1 MTEQAFV
8 PTDLEYEPERI
19 TLSDDSVPEPY
30 ELSQFDLDIV
40 DDALANPHS
49 AEFCDHFGFTI
60 QVQTD
65 DEDTSSSGSEDE
77 EDDQKSLS
85 DAARADPMDPQ
96 GYRRHDSSL
105 IPKPEE
111 SVGLKRASSL
121 TNSIRSVKSAES
133 ARTSINIERP
143 SQVYQERQSKR
154 LSEIYKTSVE
164 FGKTAQE
171 TAHPRETPRQ
181 IALKE
186 ETMAN
191 LNSLKGTNN
200 DYDWEFW
207 ASVISGF
214 DEMVKSDL
222 YNLRLHLAVGIPPS
236 LRGMMWQ
243 IFSKSR
249 DNNEL
254 ECEYRELLKR
264 TSPHEKVI
272 RRDLA
277 RTFPTHPFFQ
287 EKDGEGQRM
296 LFNMPDEAVF
306 CVLVKLMSHYGLRG
320 HFTPQME
327 TLHERLYQF
336 DQLLLQTLPQVHKHL
351 ETLGIKPTM
360 YASQWFMTLF
370 SYRCPFELVFR
381 VFDLVFVEGP
391 LILLNFAL
399 ALMKKNQKTILN
411 LEFETL
417 LEFFSNRIFDVYQD
431 EPAAFVHDA
440 YSFNITPRQLEK
452 ISKKYATESAKEA
465 KSHSPEDQLRR
476 QNAELAEKLKRME
489 HSFNILQDEHQ
500 DVAHQLISVK
510 IEMAQ
515 MNEENNELRQLLGK
529 YRSDPNFVETAPIK
543 PDASDMFNRLAQKNA
558 QLVNRNSQLEDRLTE
573 VEATL
578 VDYKMKINRFEAAN
592 QAQVSTDYGRNDLS
606 KQYPSRLN
614 FYLAPPS
621 TEITI
626 EEFEI
631 FALDRLQGRQHLPLK
646 SNLSQSPT
654 LYEERRKDHISHY
667 VLRLAYCRSEEL
679 RIWFLRQECNLFR
692 YRFEQESQE
701 DKKQFLTEL
710 NLNWKIV
717 DQKTKDSIALKLEQS
732 LCYSGSKKELL
743 QVRQRV
749 QNETYF
755 EVDFEKVPDLLS
767 RRSVYIHKGKAY
779 VPMTEQISLVMDE
792 FKLRL
797 SKALEVTSKILP
809 RMEEDDRL
817 RPILLNVEKQYT
829 GKAYGTSDNAD
840 GTVKASDID
849 GLVSK
854 NGPLC
859 MRHLHDSLRAN
870 KHLRHGGRMQYGLF
884 LKGIGLGI
892 EEAILFWKLAFANI
906 PEEKFQKEYSYNIRH
921 NYGLEGRR
929 LNYAPYSCMKII
941 QSNQP
946 SSGDSHGCPFRHF
959 STENLEARL
968 YKDKI
973 EKPQVQEIMTLVNN
987 RHYQLACTRHFE
999 VTHPEATEKPSVIE
1013 HPNQYYEMSKNI
1025 ADDAAKNAALKSK
1038 APEEAESMMDI
1049 DH

>member
-1 MTEQAFV
+1 MSNSLEKQSDV
-8 PTDLEYEPERI
+8 SDTDIEYTPERI

-40 DDALANPHS
+40 DDALQNPHS
-49 AEFCDHFGFTI
+49 SEFCDHFGFTI

-65 DEDTSSSGSEDE
+65 DEATSSSESEG
-77 EDDQKSLS
+77 EDDDQNSIS
-85 DAARADPMDPQ
+85 DATRLDQPDSSVQ
-96 GYRRHDSSL
+96 DYRRHDNPGPPEKKY
-105 IPKPEE
+105 PKKKPAVLRTDTH
-111 SVGLKRASSL
+111 SR
-121 TNSIRSVKSAES
+121 
-133 ARTSINIERP
+133 RTSINIERP

-154 LSEIYKTSVE
+154 LSEIYKTAVE
-164 FGKTAQE
+164 ASPAAPSYYDMLKAKFGKPTQE
-171 TAHPRETPRQ
+171 NVHPRETPRQ

-186 ETMAN
+186 ETAS
-191 LNSLKGTNN
+191 SLKSLKDTNN

-214 DEMVKSDL
+214 DEMVKSDVQ
-222 YNLRLHLAVGIPPS
+222 NLRLHLAVGIPPS

-249 DNNEL
+249 DSNEL

-264 TSPHEKVI
+264 TSPHEKII

-287 EKDGEGQRM
+287 EKDGEGQQM

-351 ETLGIKPTM
+351 ETHGIKPTM

-381 VFDLVFVEGP
+381 VFDLVFVEGSS
-391 LILLNFAL
+391 ILLNFAL
-399 ALMKKNQKTILN
+399 ALMKKNQKTLLN

-440 YSFNITPRQLEK
+440 YGFNITARQLEK
-452 ISKKYATESAKEA
+452 ISKKYAVESAKEA
-465 KSHSPEDQLRR
+465 KLHSPEDQLRR
-476 QNAELAEKLKRME
+476 QNAELAEKLRRME

-510 IEMAQ
+510 MEMAQ
-515 MNEENNELRQLLGK
+515 MNDENQELRRLLGK
-529 YRSDPNFVETAPIK
+529 YRSDPNFAEAAPVK
-543 PDASDMFNRLAQKNA
+543 TDGSDMFNRLAQKNA
-558 QLVNRNSQLEDRLTE
+558 HLVNRNSQLEDRLLE

-578 VDYKMKINRFEAAN
+578 VDYKMKQKKKINRFEAAN
-592 QAQVSTDYGRNDLS
+592 HAQVSTDYGRNDIS
-606 KQYPSRLN
+606 KQYPTRLN

-626 EEFEI
+626 EEFEL
-631 FALDRLQGRQHLPLK
+631 FALDRLQGRD
-646 SNLSQSPT
+646 
-654 LYEERRKDHISHY
+654 RRKDHISHY

-679 RIWFLRQECNLFR
+679 RVWFLRQECNLFR
-692 YRFEQESQE
+692 YRFEQEGQE
-701 DKKQFLTEL
+701 EKRRFLTEL
-710 NLNWKIV
+710 NLNWKIL
-717 DQKTKDSIALKLEQS
+717 DQETKDSITPQLEKS
-732 LCYSGSKKELL
+732 LSYSGSKKELL

-749 QNETYF
+749 QSETYF

-779 VPMTEQISLVMDE
+779 VPMAEQVSLVMDE
-792 FKLRL
+792 FRLRL

-829 GKAYGTSDNAD
+829 GKSYGASNNSD
-840 GTVKASDID
+840 GTVQASDVD
-849 GLVSK
+849 GLISEHA
-854 NGPLC
+854 PLC
-859 MRHLHDSLRAN
+859 MRNLHDSLRAN

-884 LKGIGLGI
+884 LKGIGLNI
-892 EEAILFWKLAFANI
+892 DEAILFWKLAFANL
-906 PEEKFQKEYSYNIRH
+906 PDDKFQKEYAYNIRH

-929 LNYAPYSCMKII
+929 LDYTPYSCMKII

-946 SSGDSHGCPFRHF
+946 SSGDSHGCPFKHF
-959 STENLEARL
+959 SPENLETRL

-973 EKPQVQEIMTLVNN
+973 DKPQIQEIMTLVNN

-999 VTHPEATEKPSVIE
+999 VTHTKVTEKATIIE
-1013 HPNQYYEMSKNI
+1013 HPNQYYEMSKAAAEI
-1025 ADDAAKNAALKSK
+1025 ATTKPDTQVVT
-1038 APEEAESMMDI
+1038 ESMMDI
-1049 DH
+1049 DQ